1 MYLAVSVPP
10 QPTEDTCG
18 PTCLESIYRFYG
30 KVVSLNQLRNEVEM
44 LQAGGTLSVN
54 LGCHALASGFD
65 VEIYSYNL
73 QVFDP
78 TWAELSN
85 KELIKKLMQ
94 QAKRKAADQKL
105 GLASNSYIRFLSSG
119 GRIRFSDLT
128 PALIY
133 NTLTTGKPIVAALS
147 STYLYRTARENPL
160 TTADDDV
167 GGYPAGHFVV
177 ISGYDEGTQQVTL
190 NDPFRRNPL
199 SRGEESY
206 TVDYGHLMAS
216 ILLGV
221 VTYDANLMIVSPRE
235 NKA

>member
-1 MYLAVSVPP
+1 MLLAVSVTP

-30 KVVSLNQLRNEVEM
+30 RDVSLDQLRSEVSM

-54 LGCHALASGFD
+54 LGCHALANGFD

-78 TWAELSN
+78 TWFALSN
-85 KELIKKLMQ
+85 KELVKKLMQ
-94 QAKRKAADQKL
+94 QTSRKSSDQKL
-105 GLASNSYIRFLSSG
+105 SEASQSYIRFLKAG
-119 GRIRFSDLT
+119 GAIRFSDLA
-128 PALIY
+128 PQLIKDY
-133 NTLTTGKPIVAALS
+133 LGAGNPIIAALS
-147 STYLYRTARENPL
+147 STYLYQTARENPL
-160 TTADDDV
+160 TTEDDDI

-177 ISGYDEGTQQVTL
+177 VSGFDEYSQYVTI
-190 NDPFRRNPL
+190 NDPFRRNPF
-199 SRGEESY
+199 SKGEESY
-206 TVDYGHLMAS
+206 QVDFGHFMAS

-235 NKA
+235 AKT